1 MQGENIPVY
10 LFHHISSFSLIG
22 ATCFVIVDLNRV
34 LFCAQ
39 APHTVLHANAAYVTL
54 AQKKGIAN
62 PCIAGRSFS
71 SRYLQ
76 ILNDIGGDNN
86 SEAYISQIVSDHVR
100 AILDNTEAQR
110 RPSQTTTTS
119 SSSSHHPTCG
129 NVKIFRIMS
138 SDQTYSRFIRDY
150 TNAFQQSMQ
159 TLGLSNANALNWD
172 ALTKSIS
179 DSNQHHAE
187 TQRNVSESVTHYL
200 LQIEPGI
207 TP

>member
-1 MQGENIPVY
+1 MIP
-10 LFHHISSFSLIG
+10 LSSHFVFLTHRC
-22 ATCFVIVDLNRV
+22 TCFVIVDLNRV

-39 APHTVLHANAAYVTL
+39 APHTVLYANAAYVTL

-76 ILNDIGGDNN
+76 ILNDTGGDNN
-86 SEAYISQIVSDHVR
+86 SEVYISQIVSDHVR

-110 RPSQTTTTS
+110 RPSQITTTS
-119 SSSSHHPTCG
+119 SSSSHHATCG

-159 TLGLSNANALNWD
+159 TLGLSNVNALNSD

-179 DSNQHHAE
+179 DTYQHHAK